1 MKLVHTLFSFLIPSH
16 EKVQRIGIVAGMV
29 WDGQCHMIYSGSLK
43 KEGSTRLVQTH
54 ILLADTRKVHHLLDI
69 IFVQQVLAADSRS
82 NRSMSEPLST
92 TRILRLTFAILWA
105 NQMHQLTGRRD
116 VKPSQRLL
124 GHQSH

>member
-1 MKLVHTLFSFLIPSH
+1 
-16 EKVQRIGIVAGMV
+16 
-29 WDGQCHMIYSGSLK
+29 MIYSGSLK

-54 ILLADTRKVHHLLDI
+54 ILLADTGKVHHLLDI
-69 IFVQQVLAADSRS
+69 NFVQQVLAADSRS
-82 NRSMSEPLST
+82 NKSMSEPLSI

-124 GHQSH
+124 GNKSH